1 MNPILFIINPISGG
15 LKKDKLPSLILKK
28 LDKNIWAPEIR
39 IWTNKEI
46 SAFQMAKQALNEGFK
61 AIVAV
66 GGDGTINQV
75 AAALK
80 NSSVPMGIIPQGSGN
95 GLARHLRIP
104 IHPAKAIE
112 LLNKNSAFLIDTGLI
127 NNNFFLNVAGVGF
140 DALIGYRFAHA
151 GTRGFSTY
159 FKTTI
164 KELFNYKPKTYF
176 IQTDSQEINTKAF
189 LISFANGSQWGNNAF
204 IAPGAKLNDGLLN
217 ISILKPFPWFQI
229 PIIAFQIFTQ
239 NLRNSKYY
247 LQIPASSCQVKI
259 DSEEMI
265 HFDGEPLT
273 YQKNLDVTLHPK
285 SLLLFCNN
293 EQ

>member
-1 MNPILFIINPISGG
+1 MEPILFIINPISGG
-15 LKKDKLPSLILKK
+15 LKKDKLPNLILKK
-28 LDKNIWAPEIR
+28 LDNKIWAPQIR

-46 SAFQMAKQALNEGFK
+46 SAFQMTKQALNEGFK

-80 NSSVPMGIIPQGSGN
+80 NTNIPMGIIPQGSGN
-95 GLARHLRIP
+95 GLARHLNIP
-104 IHPAKAIE
+104 INPAKAIE
-112 LLNKNSAFLIDTGLI
+112 LLNQKSSLLIDTGEI
-127 NNNFFLNVAGVGF
+127 NKNFFLNVAGVGF

-164 KELFNYKPKTYF
+164 KELFNYNPKSYQIITPN
-176 IQTDSQEINTKAF
+176 QEIHCKAF

-204 IAPGAKLNDGLLN
+204 IAPGAKLNDALLN
-217 ISILKPFPWFQI
+217 ISILKPFPWYQI
-229 PIIAFQIFTQ
+229 PLIALHIFRKSL
-239 NLRNSKYY
+239 NNSAFY
-247 LQIPASSCQVKI
+247 LQIPARECQVNI
-259 DSEEMI
+259 DGEEMI
-265 HFDGEPLT
+265 HFDGEPLS